1 MLLKDICTTNVA
13 YCERTTTAL
22 QAATLMRAKH
32 VGDLVVVDDESD
44 ECTPVGIVTDRDIV
58 VKVLGNELDASRVAV
73 GEIMRTPVVVGNH
86 NEEVSDVIARM
97 RAQRVRRLPVIGP
110 RGRLIGIVTLD
121 DLLRQIVTDASA
133 LLEIVASEQDQ
144 EQRTLR

>member
-1 MLLKDICTTNVA
+1 MLLKDICTTTVA
-13 YCERTTTAL
+13 HCERKTTAL

-32 VGDLVVVDDESD
+32 VGNLVVVDDASD

-58 VKVLGNELDASRVAV
+58 VKVLGNELDAGRVAV
-73 GEIMRTPVVVGNH
+73 GEIMNTPVVVGNQ

-97 RAQRVRRLPVIGP
+97 RAQRVRRLPVVGP